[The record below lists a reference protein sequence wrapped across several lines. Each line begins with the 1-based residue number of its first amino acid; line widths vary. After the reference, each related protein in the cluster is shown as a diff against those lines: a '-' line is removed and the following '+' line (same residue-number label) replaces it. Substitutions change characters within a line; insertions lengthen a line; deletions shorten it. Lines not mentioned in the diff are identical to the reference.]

1 MKKSLFAMF
10 MAGCLLASCNNDEPN
25 PNAGTGELET
35 SYIAVSVN
43 SANASTRADA
53 DDFEEGNTSEQKVTT
68 AHFFFFDASGNPF
81 NLNSASLVG
90 ESDKANYVVK
100 TITDAEDIIIS
111 TLYDIGLEGAQI
123 EDKIPLSALEKEQMF
138 VDILPDG
145 PEDDGIAYLSFFVE
159 EKEDGTLEVQGEATD
174 VETVVI
180 SFANSDAQKSC
191 TTVTVLNQVIPGGIF
206 LLVQI
211 VQSGVATG
219 RGGSGK

>member
-53 DDFEEGNTSEQKVTT
+53 DDFEQGNTSEQKVST

-100 TITDAEDIIIS
+100 TIH
-111 TLYDIGLEGAQI
+111 
-123 EDKIPLSALEKEQMF
+123 K
-138 VDILPDG
+138 
-145 PEDDGIAYLSFFVE
+145 E
-159 EKEDGTLEVQGEATD
+159 EKYEKQNEKNIGDYAYNHNDYE
-174 VETVVI
+174 
-180 SFANSDAQKSC
+180 
-191 TTVTVLNQVIPGGIF
+191 
-206 LLVQI
+206 LVWLFCDY
-211 VQSGVATG
+211 G
-219 RGGSGK
+219 